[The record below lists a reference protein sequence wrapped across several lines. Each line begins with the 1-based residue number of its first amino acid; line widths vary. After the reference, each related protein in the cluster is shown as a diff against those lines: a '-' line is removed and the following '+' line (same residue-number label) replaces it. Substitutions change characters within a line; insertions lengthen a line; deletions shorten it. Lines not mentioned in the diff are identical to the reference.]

1 MRFLCLALSIS
12 LLAAAPALAQ
22 FNGSAGSGN
31 PDGIRAENCMVQY
44 INKVDIAAS
53 AEGVLTSMNVE
64 EGDAVTEDDLMAVI
78 EDTAAKLAVELK
90 KAEEKE
96 AMLTAA
102 NDVNL
107 RDAREAAK
115 VAEAEAKSF
124 EELRKEGAIPYWEME
139 KKRLE
144 AGRQKLRIELA
155 ELEQKQALV
164 KSIAKGTELEMAKFE
179 LTKRQITA
187 PYTGIIE
194 ARMGQRGQWVQPGTP
209 LARLIQMDR
218 LRIEG
223 DVDALRYAGQVR
235 KGAPVEVVIYNE
247 ADGNGNRI
255 NGKLGFVSMEI
266 DLNNRYRVWVEIEN
280 QKSGDDWTFKPGMRA
295 EIIIK

>member
-1 MRFLCLALSIS
+1 MRFLVCTI
-12 LLAAAPALAQ
+12 AAFAFQASSAIAQ
-22 FNGSAGSGN
+22 FNAPSGGETG
-31 PDGIRAENCMVQY
+31 DGIRAENCMVQY

-64 EGDAVTEDDLMAVI
+64 EGDAVTENDLMAVI
-78 EDTAAKLAVELK
+78 DDTAAKLAVELK
-90 KAEEKE
+90 KAEEKD

-107 RDAREAAK
+107 RDAKEAAK
-115 VAEAEAKSF
+115 VAEAEARSF

-144 AGRQKLRIELA
+144 AGRAKLRIELG
-155 ELEQKQALV
+155 ELEQKKALV
-164 KSIAKGTELEMAKFE
+164 ASIGKSTELEMAKFE

-209 LARLIQMDR
+209 LATLIQMDK

-235 KGAPVEVVIYNE
+235 KGASVEVVIYNGPE
-247 ADGNGNRI
+247 NGTRI
-255 NGKLGFVSMEI
+255 NSTLGFVSMEI
-266 DLNNRYRVWVEIEN
+266 DLNNRYRVWVELEN
-280 QKSGDDWTFKPGMRA
+280 QKVETEWTFKPGMRA

>member
-1 MRFLCLALSIS
+1 MRILCLALSTT

-22 FNGSAGSGN
+22 FNGSPGTGN

-53 AEGVLTSMNVE
+53 AEGVLASMNIE
-64 EGDAVTEDDLMAVI
+64 EGDAVNEEDLMAVI

-124 EELRKEGAIPYWEME
+124 EDLRKEGAVPYWEME

-155 ELEQKQALV
+155 ELERKQALV

-194 ARMGQRGQWVQPGTP
+194 SRMGQRGQWVQPGTP
-209 LARLIQMDR
+209 LATLIQMDK
-218 LRIEG
+218 LRVEG

-247 ADGNGNRI
+247 ADNGTRI

-266 DLNNRYRVWVEIEN
+266 DLNNRYRVWVEVDNKKI
-280 QKSGDDWTFKPGMRA
+280 GDDWNFKPGMRA